1 MTDTLDTRSADYVRA
16 VAERPAGILPGA
28 LVGTYLHG
36 SAVLGVSAA
45 ARYLSGSSFKGK
57 VALTGLGTPNQMRKF
72 VKYGTVESFELWDP
86 GKLGYLAAYAAAALA
101 SGQITGKQ
109 GETFKAGNLGIKT
122 IGADGEI
129 LLGPCGRPR
138 RSSAYHDQRWHERKQ
153 VGTMTDP
160 VTVKDALRQQ
170 RIELPSWAFGNSGTR
185 FKVFAQPGVPRSAYE
200 KLEDAARVH
209 AHTGVAP
216 SVALHIPWD
225 AVEDYA
231 DLAKH
236 AADHGV
242 QVGTINANV
251 FQDDDYKLGSVAN
264 PDPRVRRKALDH
276 LLACVDVMDATGS
289 RDLKLWFADGTNYP
303 GQDSIRA
310 RQERLAEAL
319 AEVYQR
325 LGSDQRML
333 LEYKLFEPA
342 FYSTDVPDWGT
353 AYAHCLAL
361 GERALVVVDT
371 GHHAPGTNIEMIVA
385 LLLRAGRLGGFDFN
399 SRFYADDDLMVG
411 AADPFQLFRIMHEVV
426 QGGGYAPEAGIA
438 FMLDQCHNI
447 EPKIPGQIR
456 SVMNVQE
463 ATAKALLVD
472 LVALEAVQRA
482 GDVLGANAVLM
493 DAYSTDVRPLLAE
506 LRTGL
511 GLDPD
516 PMAAYARSGYGKR
529 IVAERVGGNQAGWGA

>member
-1 MTDTLDTRSADYVRA
+1 M
-16 VAERPAGILPGA
+16 
-28 LVGTYLHG
+28 
-36 SAVLGVSAA
+36 
-45 ARYLSGSSFKGK
+45 
-57 VALTGLGTPNQMRKF
+57 
-72 VKYGTVESFELWDP
+72 
-86 GKLGYLAAYAAAALA
+86 
-101 SGQITGKQ
+101 
-109 GETFKAGNLGIKT
+109 
-122 IGADGEI
+122 
-129 LLGPCGRPR
+129 
-138 RSSAYHDQRWHERKQ
+138 
-153 VGTMTDP
+153 
-160 VTVKDALRQQ
+160 
-170 RIELPSWAFGNSGTR
+170 
-185 FKVFAQPGVPRSAYE
+185 
-200 KLEDAARVH
+200 
-209 AHTGVAP
+209 
-216 SVALHIPWD
+216 
-225 AVEDYA
+225 
-231 DLAKH
+231 
-236 AADHGV
+236 
-242 QVGTINANV
+242 
-251 FQDDDYKLGSVAN
+251 
-264 PDPRVRRKALDH
+264 RRKALDH

-319 AEVYQR
+319 AEVYRR
-325 LGSDQRML
+325 LGAGQRML

-342 FYSTDVPDWGT
+342 FYQTDVPDWGT
-353 AYAHCLAL
+353 SLLHCVAL

-456 SVMNVQE
+456 SVTNVQE

-472 LVALEAVQRA
+472 AVALEAAQRA

-493 DAYSTDVRPLLAE
+493 DAYATDVRPLLAE
-506 LRTGL
+506 LRTDM

-516 PMAAYARSGYGKR
+516 PMAAYARSGYGER
-529 IVAERVGGNQAGWGA
+529 IVAERVGGTQAGWGA